1 MEKKS
6 KRIKTDE
13 FSYTLYEDP
22 LGDRYTLN
30 LEITPAD
37 SRNIP
42 DGKDLNIQ
50 YTKSYTTTI
59 GPLSKADLKALRK
72 IIRKAIRD
80 YEGNEHIQI

>member
-1 MEKKS
+1 MRSPNTSE
-6 KRIKTDE
+6 
-13 FSYTLYEDP
+13 
-22 LGDRYTLN
+22 LGACEN
-30 LEITPAD
+30 VQAITPTD

-50 YTKSYTTTI
+50 HTKSYTTTI